1 MHRTERAHN
10 SPLSDRDVAAEGRGV
25 GQNDVVADV
34 AIVRDVGVSHH
45 QYMAAHASQ
54 SAALDGAAVDGDK
67 LANLVMVADLEPRGF
82 AGVGEVLR
90 RHADRAEG
98 KEAVV

>member
-1 MHRTERAHN
+1 MYRTERAHH

-34 AIVRDVGVSHH
+34 AIVRDVGISHN
-45 QYMAAHASQ
+45 QYMASHASQ
-54 SAALDGAAVDGDK
+54 TAALDGPAVDGDK
-67 LANLVMVADLEPRGF
+67 LANLVMVTDLEPSRF

-90 RHADRAEG
+90 RHADRAKR